1 MKNFLRPVYEERQT
15 DPNTLGILILEKTNR
30 NSPITDNFDM
40 ILLII
45 EEHTK
50 EDWVVEHYEKKGETA
65 AVHIIREAT
74 LLDWINTSSY
84 RRGVEWVI
92 NGKVVLEKNNYVHQ
106 LKNTLKDFPIENRK
120 LRKAIEFGKLI
131 KTYNEVKALIAS
143 GNHKDAHS
151 RVLYSLN
158 YLARL
163 AVIEKGYYPE
173 VTVWDQIKKFDIEVY
188 KLYEEFIVSSEELRK
203 RNELMILAMDYVI
216 NHRVENSVEHLLDIM
231 RTKDEPWSYAELK
244 TNPLVQPYTLDL
256 SSIISYL
263 EEKEV
268 LISVLDDLD
277 RAGIQQR
284 KYKLSDF

>member
-1 MKNFLRPVYEERQT
+1 MYEERQT